1 MRCLPTLRRWFGDCC
16 MERDDP
22 YRILFQLNFNPM
34 WVYDGETLACLAVDE
49 GAMSELAIQVRSVL
63 DR

>member
-1 MRCLPTLRRWFGDCC
+1 